1 MQLATLCFELTSR
14 QDGMVREVLKNPLPT
29 DRGLLGTCLLCLT
42 WSLVLTNVVRTTAP
56 VPGSNGAPGA
66 TRTPAQH
73 TCDRRD
79 TFCRAQDFYLPD
91 LGEAVSKGKIYEM
104 RMRMI
109 CYVVMNLFTL
119 KIFYR
124 FSGFIY
130 CTMLRLPCLQK
141 EHPSAPTLLV
151 GASSWW

>member
-1 MQLATLCFELTSR
+1 M
-14 QDGMVREVLKNPLPT
+14 GWIVREVLKNPLPT
-29 DRGLLGTCLLCLT
+29 DRGLLGTYLLCLT
-42 WSLVLTNVVRTTAP
+42 SSLVLTNVVRTTAP
-56 VPGSNGAPGA
+56 LPGSNGAPGA

-91 LGEAVSKGKIYEM
+91 LGEAVFKGKIYEM

-109 CYVVMNLFTL
+109 CDVVMNLFTL

-130 CTMLRLPCLQK
+130 CTMLRLPCLQI